1 MDWWSLAITDPNP
14 IVLIVLEVRASSC
27 GYSAF
32 EFQFCRSRSRYLIFN
47 CLCHWPGKKQEIVLR
62 SLELGVCLMQLFQ
75 FWSHMTFI
83 QFKTCCC
90 VQNFMKIWWFFA
102 EICRY
107 TNFQNGG
114 RPPSWNC
121 FTTIRDWPTTKSLLL
136 AAAACQISCQSDT
149 QIWRYSRYIEICW
162 RY

>member
-75 FWSHMTFI
+75 FWSHDVHP
-83 QFKTCCC
+83 
-90 VQNFMKIWWFFA
+90 VQNLLLCTKFHENRMIFCWDMSIYQFSKWRPSAILELFYHHTRLTNHEVSVAGRSCLSNFMSIWYTDMKI
-102 EICRY
+102 
-107 TNFQNGG
+107 
-114 RPPSWNC
+114 
-121 FTTIRDWPTTKSLLL
+121 
-136 AAAACQISCQSDT
+136 
-149 QIWRYSRYIEICW
+149 
-162 RY
+162 